1 MNGQS
6 KRENVPSQKNIEDKK
21 FDFQKLNEEVSRLK
35 DEIDE
40 LEMKAEDE
48 NLSEEER
55 KKIHEEIIEKR
66 SRRLTLT
73 NKAIEELEKER
84 EENIKNIKKMN

>member
-1 MNGQS
+1 MNERFN
-6 KRENVPSQKNIEDKK
+6 RENVSSQKNIEDKK
-21 FDFQKLNEEVSRLK
+21 SDFQKLDEEISCLK
-35 DEIDE
+35 DEVDE

-55 KKIHEEIIEKR
+55 KKIYEETIEKR
-66 SRRLTLT
+66 NKRLVLT

-84 EENIKNIKKMN
+84 EENMKKINEK